1 MPDIGYYH
9 PQIVHF
15 AVALL
20 FAGVFAR
27 WVALTGKLPWI
38 GPGATALLL
47 AGTLA
52 AVAAVKSGTDAH
64 GPVERVPGARAAV
77 VNHEH
82 WGERARNIFLG
93 VAVLEVVALALGSLG
108 RVQRGVRI
116 ASGVIGLAGGFAL
129 FEAAEHGGEV
139 VYAYAG
145 GVGIRSG
152 NPEDVDRLMVAAL
165 YHQARRERAAGRVE
179 EAARLTEE
187 LARRLPADPD
197 AQLLA
202 VQSLIEDRKDGRA
215 ALAALDAMAVPDT
228 LPRLV
233 VRVGLLRVDAY
244 TVLGLG
250 DSARHT
256 LTALAERFPQS
267 AAVRARVEAA
277 P

>member
-1 MPDIGYYH
+1 
-9 PQIVHF
+9 
-15 AVALL
+15 
-20 FAGVFAR
+20 
-27 WVALTGKLPWI
+27 
-38 GPGATALLL
+38 
-47 AGTLA
+47 
-52 AVAAVKSGTDAH
+52 
-64 GPVERVPGARAAV
+64 
-77 VNHEH
+77 
-82 WGERARNIFLG
+82 
-93 VAVLEVVALALGSLG
+93 
-108 RVQRGVRI
+108 
-116 ASGVIGLAGGFAL
+116 VIGLAGGFAL

-256 LTALAERFPQS
+256 LNALAERFPQS

>member
-27 WVALTGKLPWI
+27 CVSLTGRLPWI
-38 GPGATALLL
+38 GPGAAALLL

-52 AVAAVKSGTDAH
+52 AVAAVRSGDDAH

-77 VNHEH
+77 VSHET
-82 WGERARNIFLG
+82 WGKRARNVFLIV
-93 VAVLEVVALALGSLG
+93 VALEVVAVALRG
-108 RVQRGVRI
+108 RARAHRGVLI
-116 ASGVIGLAGGFAL
+116 ASTVVGLAGCVAL
-129 FEAAEHGGEV
+129 FQASQQGGVV
-139 VYAYAG
+139 VYGYAG

-152 NPEDVDRLMVAAL
+152 DPEDVGRLMVAAL
-165 YHQARRERAAGRVE
+165 YHQARQDRAAGRPE
-179 EAARLTEE
+179 DAARRTEE
-187 LARRLPADPD
+187 LARLRPDDPD
-197 AQLLA
+197 VRLLV
-202 VQSLIEDRKDGRA
+202 VQSLLEDRKEGRA
-215 ALAALDAMAVPDT
+215 ALAALDSMVVPDS
-228 LPRLV
+228 LPRLG

-244 TVLGLG
+244 TVLGLS

-256 LTALAERFPQS
+256 LNALAERFPQS
-267 AAVRARVEAA
+267 SAVRARLEAA